1 MTEVIEHTC
10 IQLIITIKHINNF
23 TLSVIIALCCLHLS
37 YFSMFICSLKYIHFY
52 SEKIKYYPKRVTSF
66 YHFYQDIFQEFFV
79 REFLGVLVVGI
90 LDFYCCDPVSVPSWV
105 TEILQAVWHREK
117 KKSFLLETHRKIL

>member
-1 MTEVIEHTC
+1 MVGVGAC
-10 IQLIITIKHINNF
+10 D
-23 TLSVIIALCCLHLS
+23 CHLVWRCRTGAEGS
-37 YFSMFICSLKYIHFY
+37 FL

-117 KKSFLLETHRKIL
+117 KKRVFC